1 MARSQNESHPIS
13 FRVNTPLY
21 EWIARQ
27 GIPGESHGQ
36 TVQRLIKGLAAE
48 HREGLIEDFSIV
60 EFSQADLDAI
70 EHMKVLMRK
79 LVAESQ
85 L

>member
-1 MARSQNESHPIS
+1 MTQSQNKSHLIS

-21 EWIARQ
+21 EWIERQ
-27 GIPGESHGQ
+27 GVPGESHGQ
-36 TVQRLIKGLAAE
+36 TVQRLIKGLVAE
-48 HREGLIEDFSIV
+48 HRAKLIEDFSIV

-70 EHMKVLMRK
+70 EHMKILMQK

>member
-1 MARSQNESHPIS
+1 MTQSQNKSHLIS
-13 FRVNTPLY
+13 FRANTPLY
-21 EWIARQ
+21 EWIERQ
-27 GIPGESHGQ
+27 GVPGESHGQ

-48 HREGLIEDFSIV
+48 HRAKLIEDFSIV

-70 EHMKVLMRK
+70 EHMKTLVQK

>member
-1 MARSQNESHPIS
+1 MTQSQNKSHLIS

-21 EWIARQ
+21 EWIERQ
-27 GIPGESHGQ
+27 GVPGESHGQ

-48 HREGLIEDFSIV
+48 HRAKLIEDFSIV

-70 EHMKVLMRK
+70 EHMKILMQK

>member
-1 MARSQNESHPIS
+1 
-13 FRVNTPLY
+13 
-21 EWIARQ
+21 
-27 GIPGESHGQ
+27 
-36 TVQRLIKGLAAE
+36 LAAE
-48 HREGLIEDFSIV
+48 HRAKLIEDFSIV

-70 EHMKVLMRK
+70 EHMKILMQK